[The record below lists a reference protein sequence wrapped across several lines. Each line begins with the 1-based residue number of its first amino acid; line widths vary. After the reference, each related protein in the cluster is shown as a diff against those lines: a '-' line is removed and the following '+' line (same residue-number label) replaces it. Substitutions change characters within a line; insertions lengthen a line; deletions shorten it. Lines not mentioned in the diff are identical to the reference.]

1 MLFSRAVYFADAFVL
16 HFNALETVLLRT
28 LPVAF
33 LFTAGTIVTYM
44 WRKLYLSVKYANHEL
59 GAQQRKK

>member
-1 MLFSRAVYFADAFVL
+1 MLLARSIYFADAFIL
-16 HFNALETVLLRT
+16 HFSDIETVCLRT

-44 WRKLYLSVKYANHEL
+44 WRKLYLSVKYVNHEL
-59 GAQQRKK
+59 GA